1 MPSVGEVSVDIAF
14 GGMWYVIVR
23 AELLGLDIRPEHGAK
38 LARLGEMIK
47 VATRYPVIE
56 KSSDRKYIKV

>member
-1 MPSVGEVSVDIAF
+1 MDIAF
-14 GGMWYVIVR
+14 GGMWYVIVKVCQGMSCHDMSWYVIVK

-47 VATRYPVIE
+47 VATR
-56 KSSDRKYIKV
+56 

>member
-1 MPSVGEVSVDIAF
+1 MCVPSVGEVSVDIAF

-23 AELLGLDIRPEHGAK
+23 AEMLGLDIRPEHGAK

-47 VATRYPVIE
+47 VATRYTGN
-56 KSSDRKYIKV
+56 

>member
-47 VATRYPVIE
+47 VATRYTGN
-56 KSSDRKYIKV
+56 